1 VIEHDEPATITSGAI
16 ENLSHRPRAIRPGIR
31 LTVRGRS
38 LKLRR
43 LKQPPTGVFRLLA
56 LLGPG
61 VIASVAGDDAGGI
74 ATTSVVGAKF
84 GYELLWLLILLTV
97 ALAVVQEMAAR
108 LGVAT
113 GSGLLDLIRE
123 RFGIGWA
130 LLAVTVIVI
139 ANAGITAT
147 EFLGVAAAAEIFGL
161 TRWVAVPIAAVGL
174 WALLLYGNYFS
185 AERVFLAMTLVFLA
199 YPVAAILAHPD
210 WTAVAHGALVPSLNL
225 NQEHLLL
232 IVALIGTTITPYQQL
247 FQQSAVVEKGVGPQH
262 YRAERLDAYIGAIVG
277 NLIWLFV
284 IVATAATLRPAGMT
298 DITSAADAAHAL
310 EPLAGAA
317 AAGLFAVGLLG
328 ASMLAGAVVPL
339 ATAYSVSEAFG
350 FRKGFGLDYRRAP
363 MFYGL
368 FTALVALGALVAL
381 FPSASVIDLLVGIQ
395 VFNGLLLPIVLA
407 FILVLAAD
415 RRLMG
420 RLANSLAQSVLG
432 WLTLIVVTAS
442 ALLLIGSQLLG
453 G

>member
-1 VIEHDEPATITSGAI
+1 MSLVETADS
-16 ENLSHRPRAIRPGIR
+16 LSHSPALPRRARAIRPGIR

-43 LKQPPTGVFRLLA
+43 LKQPPTGVLRLMA
-56 LLGPG
+56 ILGPG

-74 ATTSVVGAKF
+74 ATSSVVGARF

-130 LLAVTVIVI
+130 LLAVSVIVV

-147 EFLGVAAAAEIFGL
+147 EFLGVAAAAEMFGL
-161 TRWVAVPIAAVGL
+161 SRWLAVPIAAVGL
-174 WALLLYGNYFS
+174 WALLLYGNYFT
-185 AERVFLAMTLVFLA
+185 AERVFLAMTLVFVA
-199 YPVAAILAHPD
+199 YPIAAVLAHPD
-210 WTAVAHGALVPSLNL
+210 WSAILHGATVPSLGSDPQYL
-225 NQEHLLL
+225 VL
-232 IVALIGTTITPYQQL
+232 IVALVGTTITPYQQL
-247 FQQSAVVEKGVGPQH
+247 FQQSAVVEKGVGPRH
-262 YRAERLDAYIGAIVG
+262 YAGERLDAYIGAVVG

-284 IVATAATLRPAGMT
+284 IVATAATLRPAGIT
-298 DITSAADAAHAL
+298 DIASAGDAARAL
-310 EPLAGAA
+310 EPLAGGAA
-317 AAGLFAVGLLG
+317 SGLFAIGLLG
-328 ASMLAGAVVPL
+328 ASLLAGAVVPL

-368 FTALVALGALVAL
+368 FTALIAFGALVAL
-381 FPSASVIDLLVGIQ
+381 LPSAPIISLLVGIQ
-395 VFNGLLLPIVLA
+395 VFNGLLLPIVLG
-407 FILVLAAD
+407 FILVLAGD

-420 RLANSLAQSVLG
+420 ALGNTPVQSALG
-432 WLTLIVVTAS
+432 WLTLAAVTLS
-442 ALLLIGSQLLG
+442 ALLLIASSR
-453 G
+453 